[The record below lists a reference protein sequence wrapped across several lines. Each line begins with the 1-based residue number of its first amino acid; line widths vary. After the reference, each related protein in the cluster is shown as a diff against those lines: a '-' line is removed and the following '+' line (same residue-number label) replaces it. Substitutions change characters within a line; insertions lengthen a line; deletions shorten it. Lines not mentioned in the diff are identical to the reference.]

1 MLPEIL
7 LSLRAINIFSGYGK
21 DKKKKQVS
29 MTLVICKTL

>member
-21 DKKKKQVS
+21 DKKKQVC